1 MPENG
6 AMKYF
11 LFHLSSTIKIFY
23 FLLTGIHHLIYTLM
37 LQMRKSPLKRS
48 IMKGV
53 QCFITSSFFERT
65 EV

>member
-1 MPENG
+1 MPENE

-11 LFHLSSTIKIFY
+11 LFHLSSLIKIFY
-23 FLLTGIHHLIYTLM
+23 FLLNGIHRLVYTLV

-53 QCFITSSFFERT
+53 QCFIAWNFFERT